1 MKIQERLQALRQLM
15 KERKISA
22 YIVPTDDFHGSEYVG
37 EYFKAREYLSGFTGS
52 AGTLVVLPE
61 SAYLWTDGRYY
72 LQAAQQLVGSGIT
85 LMKAGEPDV
94 PDIPTYLFDHLEPES
109 CIGFDGRTVT
119 GSFVKNLEEKTKE
132 KKMHF
137 SWKEDLAGRI
147 WKDRPEMSKEPIWEL
162 DSAYAGLT
170 REEKLHMVRREMDQ
184 KKCDVLMIPALDEIA
199 WLLNLRGNDIPYTPV
214 FLSYLVIKKDSAILC
229 LQESSLSEAIRQKL
243 CKAGVS
249 LAPYDE
255 IQNILSQIS
264 KDKTVMADPQTT
276 NYALLNSIPEGVH
289 ILKAPSPIVG
299 MKAVKTEAEM
309 DHIRAAHMK
318 DGIAVTKFIYWL
330 KSRIDKEEITE
341 LSAAHK
347 IEELRR
353 QQEDFVEPSF
363 ASIIAY
369 DAHGAVI
376 HYAPTEQSNVPMRPR
391 GFCLADTGG
400 HYLQGTTDI
409 TRTISLKA
417 LTEEEKCIYTLVLK
431 GNLRL
436 ASAKFPHGASGANLD
451 SIARGPLWEHG
462 LDYNHGTGH
471 GVGYLLG
478 VHEAPQRF
486 QWKPGAHPAAVLEEG
501 MVISDEP
508 GMYIAGKFGVR
519 LENLLLCRKGEKSEY
534 GQFMYFENLTWVP
547 FDRDAI
553 DVSLLTKEECDL
565 LDLYHRTVYEKIGP
579 YLTDEERKWLTGET
593 ASIQ

>member
-61 SAYLWTDGRYY
+61 GAYLWTDGRYF
-72 LQAAQQLVGSGIT
+72 LQAAGQLAGSGIK
-85 LMKAGEPDV
+85 LMKIGESDV
-94 PDIPTYLFDHLEPES
+94 PDIPTFLLENLETES

-119 GSFVKNLEEKTKE
+119 GSFVKNLDEKTKE
-132 KKMHF
+132 KKMHL
-137 SWKEDLAGRI
+137 SWEEDLAGMI

-162 DSAYAGLT
+162 DSSYAGLT
-170 REEKLHMVRREMDQ
+170 REEKLHMLRREMDQ
-184 KKCDVLMIPALDEIA
+184 KKCDVLLIPALDEIA

-214 FLSYLVIKKDSAILC
+214 FLSYFIMQKDSAILC
-229 LQESSLSEAIRQKL
+229 VKESILSEAIRQKL

-264 KDKTVMADPQTT
+264 KDKTVMADPKTT

-289 ILKAPSPIVG
+289 ILKVPSPIVG

-309 DHIRAAHMK
+309 DHIRVAHMK

-330 KSRIDKEEITE
+330 KSRIDEEEITE

-369 DAHGAVI
+369 DDHGAVI

-417 LTEEEKCIYTLVLK
+417 LTEEEKRIYTLVLK

-508 GMYIAGKFGVR
+508 GMYMAGKFGVR

-565 LDLYHRTVYEKIGP
+565 LDLYHRTVYDKIGP
-579 YLTDEERKWLTGET
+579 YLTDEERKWLAGET
-593 ASIQ
+593 ASIK